1 MHYTHHH
8 VRDTCGVQVAPLGS
22 QKVASVVVFE
32 ASRRALSYGSMHG
45 SGDVSIGLLCA
56 FLSFLGNR
64 AALPK
69 LSGVV

>member
-1 MHYTHHH
+1 VHYTPRH
-8 VRDTCGVQVAPLGS
+8 VIDTCGVQVAPLGS
-22 QKVASVVVFE
+22 QKEASIVVFE

-56 FLSFLGNR
+56 FLSFLGNH

-69 LSGVV
+69 LSVVV